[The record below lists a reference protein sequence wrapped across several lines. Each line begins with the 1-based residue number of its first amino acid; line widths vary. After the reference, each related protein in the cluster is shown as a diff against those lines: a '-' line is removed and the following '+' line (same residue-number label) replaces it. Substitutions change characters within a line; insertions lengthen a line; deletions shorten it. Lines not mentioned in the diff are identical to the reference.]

1 MEKRRI
7 ENHPFEPF
15 MPGNAKVLMLGS
27 FPPPERRWSM
37 RFYYPNRT
45 NDMWRIMGIVFFGDK
60 NHFVRPGGYDEQA
73 IRRFAAERGI
83 AMFDAAV
90 RVVRQKDNASDKF
103 LEVVVPIDLDGFLD
117 RLPDCRTVVTAG
129 EKSSA
134 IIAAINGTAVPKTG
148 EYVEFIHRGNLCRHY
163 RMVSSSRAYP
173 LTVEKKAEKYAEMF
187 REIGV
192 E

>member
-1 MEKRRI
+1 
-7 ENHPFEPF
+7 

-37 RFYYPNRT
+37 HFYYPNRT

-90 RVVRQKDNASDKF
+90 RVVRLKDNASDKF
-103 LEVVVPIDLDGFLD
+103 LEIVAPTDISELLSHI
-117 RLPDCRTVVTAG
+117 PQCKAIVTTGQKATDTLCQLFSTTAPSIG
-129 EKSSA
+129 
-134 IIAAINGTAVPKTG
+134 NGCPVCLNG
-148 EYVEFIHRGNLCRHY
+148 RNLTFF
-163 RMVSSSRAYP
+163 RMPSSSRAYP
-173 LTVEKKAEKYAEMF
+173 LSLERKAAFYKGMLETVG
-187 REIGV
+187 ILNG
-192 E
+192 

>member
-1 MEKRRI
+1 
-7 ENHPFEPF
+7 
-15 MPGNAKVLMLGS
+15 
-27 FPPPERRWSM
+27 
-37 RFYYPNRT
+37 
-45 NDMWRIMGIVFFGDK
+45 
-60 NHFVRPGGYDEQA
+60 
-73 IRRFAAERGI
+73 
-83 AMFDAAV
+83 MFDAAV

-103 LEVVVPIDLDGFLD
+103 LEVVEPIDLDGFLD

-129 EKSSA
+129 EKSSV

-148 EYVEFIHRGNLCRHY
+148 EYVEFTHRGNLCRHY

-173 LTVEKKAEKYAEMF
+173 LAVEKKAEKYAEMF

>member
-1 MEKRRI
+1 
-7 ENHPFEPF
+7 

-103 LEVVVPIDLDGFLD
+103 LEVVEPIDLDGFLD
-117 RLPDCRTVVTAG
+117 RLPDCRRRANMLNSHIVATSAGTTAWCRRRALIRSPWR
-129 EKSSA
+129 KKRRNMPKCSA
-134 IIAAINGTAVPKTG
+134 
-148 EYVEFIHRGNLCRHY
+148 R
-163 RMVSSSRAYP
+163 
-173 LTVEKKAEKYAEMF
+173 
-187 REIGV
+187 
-192 E
+192 

>member
-1 MEKRRI
+1 
-7 ENHPFEPF
+7 

-90 RVVRQKDNASDKF
+90 RVVRQKNNAS
-103 LEVVVPIDLDGFLD
+103 EDG
-117 RLPDCRTVVTAG
+117 RIC
-129 EKSSA
+129 
-134 IIAAINGTAVPKTG
+134 
-148 EYVEFIHRGNLCRHY
+148 
-163 RMVSSSRAYP
+163 
-173 LTVEKKAEKYAEMF
+173 
-187 REIGV
+187 
-192 E
+192 

>member
-1 MEKRRI
+1 
-7 ENHPFEPF
+7 

-103 LEVVVPIDLDGFLD
+103 LEVVEPIDLSGFLD
-117 RLPDCRTVVTAG
+117 RLPD
-129 EKSSA
+129 
-134 IIAAINGTAVPKTG
+134 
-148 EYVEFIHRGNLCRHY
+148 CRHY

-173 LTVEKKAEKYAEMF
+173 LAVEKKAEKYAEMF

>member
-1 MEKRRI
+1 
-7 ENHPFEPF
+7 

-90 RVVRQKDNASDKF
+90 RVVRQKNNASDKF
-103 LEVVVPIDLDGFLD
+103 LEVVEPIDLDGFLD
-117 RLPDCRTVVTAG
+117 SLPDCRTVVTAG

-134 IIAAINGTAVPKTG
+134 IIAAINGTAVPRRANMLNSHIVATSAG
-148 EYVEFIHRGNLCRHY
+148 TTVWCR
-163 RMVSSSRAYP
+163 RRALIRSP
-173 LTVEKKAEKYAEMF
+173 WRKKRRNMPKCSA
-187 REIGV
+187 R
-192 E
+192 

>member
-1 MEKRRI
+1 M
-7 ENHPFEPF
+7 
-15 MPGNAKVLMLGS
+15 
-27 FPPPERRWSM
+27 
-37 RFYYPNRT
+37 
-45 NDMWRIMGIVFFGDK
+45 
-60 NHFVRPGGYDEQA
+60 RPGGYDEQA

-103 LEVVVPIDLDGFLD
+103 LEVVEPIDLDGFLD

-148 EYVEFIHRGNLCRHY
+148 EYVEFTHRGNLCLTTAWCR
-163 RMVSSSRAYP
+163 RRALIRSP
-173 LTVEKKAEKYAEMF
+173 WRKKRRNMPKCSA
-187 REIGV
+187 R
-192 E
+192 

>member
-103 LEVVVPIDLDGFLD
+103 LEVVEPIDLDGFLD
-117 RLPDCRTVVTAG
+117 RLPDCRT
-129 EKSSA
+129 
-134 IIAAINGTAVPKTG
+134 AVPKTG
-148 EYVEFIHRGNLCRHY
+148 EYVEFTHRGNLCRHY

-173 LTVEKKAEKYAEMF
+173 LAVEKKAEKYAEMF

>member
-1 MEKRRI
+1 M
-7 ENHPFEPF
+7 
-15 MPGNAKVLMLGS
+15 
-27 FPPPERRWSM
+27 
-37 RFYYPNRT
+37 
-45 NDMWRIMGIVFFGDK
+45 FFGDK

-103 LEVVVPIDLDGFLD
+103 LEVVEPIDLDGFLD

-129 EKSSA
+129 REVVGDNSRNQRHGGAERRANMLNSRIVATSA
-134 IIAAINGTAVPKTG
+134 GTTA
-148 EYVEFIHRGNLCRHY
+148 L
-163 RMVSSSRAYP
+163 VSSSRAYP
-173 LTVEKKAEKYAEMF
+173 LAVEKKAEKYAEMF

-192 E
+192 GMKLEY

>member
-1 MEKRRI
+1 
-7 ENHPFEPF
+7 

-103 LEVVVPIDLDGFLD
+103 LEVVV
-117 RLPDCRTVVTAG
+117 TAG

-148 EYVEFIHRGNLCRHY
+148 EYVEFTHRGNLCRHY

-173 LTVEKKAEKYAEMF
+173 LAVEKKAEKYAEMF